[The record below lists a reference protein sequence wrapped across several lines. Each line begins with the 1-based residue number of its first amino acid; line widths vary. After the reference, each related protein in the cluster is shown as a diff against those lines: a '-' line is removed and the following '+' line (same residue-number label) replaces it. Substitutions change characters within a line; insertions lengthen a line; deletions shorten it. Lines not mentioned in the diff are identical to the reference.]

1 MIVTIT
7 DTITITNTININ
19 NTILLKGGYWIL
31 TAPKTH
37 PLYHIM
43 DNTVLRWSV
52 NRCLLDHEKQDAF
65 WEAVH
70 QIFRASVCFTHSVFV
85 RDGVL
90 VKTWQVF
97 SGPQICDRVIY
108 VCNLSSDTTPLLP
121 LTAIII
127 VVIILIPVVIL
138 IILIIFIII
147 KTRPK
152 SLLSFLIKMI
162 RNACISSH
170 SPQRQHWKQKTT
182 IMLFYHKLQTKQNKT

>member
-1 MIVTIT
+1 M
-7 DTITITNTININ
+7 
-19 NTILLKGGYWIL
+19 KEGYWML

-37 PLYHIM
+37 PLSHIM
-43 DNTVLRWSV
+43 DNTVPRWSV

-108 VCNLSSDTTPLLP
+108 VCNLSSDTTPLQP

-127 VVIILIPVVIL
+127 VGVFLIPVVM
-138 IILIIFIII
+138 LIIFIII

-152 SLLSFLIKMI
+152 SLLSFPIKMI
-162 RNACISSH
+162 FVMRVLAHILPKDNIGSKKHPSCCF
-170 SPQRQHWKQKTT
+170 TT
-182 IMLFYHKLQTKQNKT
+182 SCKQNKTKLKGSYR

>member
-1 MIVTIT
+1 M
-7 DTITITNTININ
+7 
-19 NTILLKGGYWIL
+19 
-31 TAPKTH
+31 
-37 PLYHIM
+37 
-43 DNTVLRWSV
+43 
-52 NRCLLDHEKQDAF
+52 
-65 WEAVH
+65 
-70 QIFRASVCFTHSVFV
+70 CFTHSVFV

-152 SLLSFLIKMI
+152 SLLSFPIKMI
-162 RNACISSH
+162 FVMRVLAHIL
-170 SPQRQHWKQKTT
+170 P
-182 IMLFYHKLQTKQNKT
+182 

>member
-37 PLYHIM
+37 PLYHRM
-43 DNTVLRWSV
+43 DNTILCWSV

-108 VCNLSSDTTPLLP
+108 VCNLSSDTTPLQP

-127 VVIILIPVVIL
+127 VVV
-138 IILIIFIII
+138 ILIIFIII
-147 KTRPK
+147 KTQIAVVFPIKTIFVMRVLAHILPK
-152 SLLSFLIKMI
+152 YV
-162 RNACISSH
+162 
-170 SPQRQHWKQKTT
+170 QHWKQKTT
-182 IMLFYHKLQTKQNKT
+182 IMLFYHKLQTEQNKT